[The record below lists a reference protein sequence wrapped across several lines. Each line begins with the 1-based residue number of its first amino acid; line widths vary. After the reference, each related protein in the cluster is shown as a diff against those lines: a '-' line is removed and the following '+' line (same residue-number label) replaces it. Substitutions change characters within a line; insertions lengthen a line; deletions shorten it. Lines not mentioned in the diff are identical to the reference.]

1 MKINQ
6 ILDKIDEKQLFVP
19 AFQREY
25 VWKRQHAKDLIYSLI
40 NEYPTGTMLTWETN
54 YPPELKGDHKYDDRQ
69 GAVKLILD
77 GQQRI
82 TTLYMLIK
90 DEIPPYYVPEDIM
103 HDIRNLYVNVETL
116 ELEYY
121 KKTAMQ
127 NNPLW
132 VNITDIFKGKTRL
145 RDIIEHLEQHKDG
158 ERLSREREN
167 KIDDNIRAI
176 EKINDREFVEQIIP
190 AKASIKEA
198 IDIFYIVN
206 ASGVNLTDAELAL
219 AQISGYWP
227 QARENI
233 KAKLKELEKEGW
245 VFNLDFMMYV
255 ILGVMHQLG
264 SKMEKLHTKENMP
277 RIVEVWEQLE
287 KDTLDYVF
295 NIMKSQAYIDHTKEI
310 NSVYALVPII
320 VFAFL
325 KGKDRMNQTEIK
337 KAVKWFY
344 YSQIRQRYISQLPQK
359 LDKDLRI
366 ISTEENP
373 FDKLIKLIELERTL
387 EISKDEFIGVGVQ
400 HPLWGL
406 MNWYFKSK
414 NAVCLSTGLSIRQN
428 MGKKY
433 KLEWDHIF
441 AYSILKENGY
451 NMNNRI
457 KYALAQEI
465 TNRAIM
471 TQVANR
477 TKSAKY
483 ADGYLASVKER
494 FPKSLQLQRI
504 PEDEELWK
512 IENYELF
519 LEERRK
525 LLARNLN
532 DFLENITKTEE
543 EEVTLDVLDII
554 QAGENHHVEF
564 KTTLRYDMK
573 TNQVNKKLEDVILK
587 TIAAFSNAKGGK
599 LIMGVT
605 DEMEVIGLENDYN
618 TLKDGT
624 KDGFELHMRNLV
636 NKQYGVEFAS
646 NNLQI
651 TFPEIEDKEIC
662 IVEIKQGIKPLF
674 TDTVDNFGI
683 KREIFYLRS
692 GNSSPELPVR
702 EIPHYVRSRFNDVLE
717 L

>member
-121 KKTAMQ
+121 KKTTMQ

-145 RDIIEHLEQHKDG
+145 RDIVEHLEQHKDG

-255 ILGVMHQLG
+255 ILGVMHQIG
-264 SKMEKLHTKENMP
+264 SKMEKLHTKDNMP
-277 RIVEVWEQLE
+277 RIMEVWKQLE

-295 NIMKSQAYIDHTKEI
+295 NIMKSRAYIDHTKEI

-320 VFAFL
+320 VYAFF
-325 KGKDRMNQTEIK
+325 KGKERLDQTEIK
-337 KAVKWFY
+337 KAMKWFY

-366 ISTEENP
+366 IATEENP

-465 TNRAIM
+465 TNRAII

-483 ADGYLASVKER
+483 ADGYLAGVKER
-494 FPKSLQLQRI
+494 FPKSLQLQCI

-532 DFLENITKTEE
+532 DFLENITETSE
-543 EEVTLDVLDII
+543 EEVTLDVMDII
-554 QAGENHHVEF
+554 QTGENHHVEF

-599 LIMGVT
+599 LIMGVS

-618 TLKDGT
+618 TLKDAT
-624 KDGFELHMRNLV
+624 KDEFELHLRNLV
-636 NKQYGVEFAS
+636 NKAYGIEFAS
-646 NNLQI
+646 NNFQI
-651 TFPEIEDKEIC
+651 SFPEFEDKEIC
-662 IVEIKQGIKPLF
+662 LVDIKPGIKPLF
-674 TDTVDNFGI
+674 TEVKDNHGN
-683 KREIFYLRS
+683 KSEKFYLRS

-702 EIPHYVRSRFNDVLE
+702 EIASYVRSRFENFFE
-717 L
+717 

>member
-264 SKMEKLHTKENMP
+264 SKMEKLHTK
-277 RIVEVWEQLE
+277 
-287 KDTLDYVF
+287 D
-295 NIMKSQAYIDHTKEI
+295 NI
-310 NSVYALVPII
+310 
-320 VFAFL
+320 
-325 KGKDRMNQTEIK
+325 
-337 KAVKWFY
+337 
-344 YSQIRQRYISQLPQK
+344 
-359 LDKDLRI
+359 
-366 ISTEENP
+366 
-373 FDKLIKLIELERTL
+373 
-387 EISKDEFIGVGVQ
+387 
-400 HPLWGL
+400 
-406 MNWYFKSK
+406 
-414 NAVCLSTGLSIRQN
+414 
-428 MGKKY
+428 
-433 KLEWDHIF
+433 
-441 AYSILKENGY
+441 
-451 NMNNRI
+451 
-457 KYALAQEI
+457 
-465 TNRAIM
+465 
-471 TQVANR
+471 
-477 TKSAKY
+477 
-483 ADGYLASVKER
+483 
-494 FPKSLQLQRI
+494 
-504 PEDEELWK
+504 
-512 IENYELF
+512 
-519 LEERRK
+519 
-525 LLARNLN
+525 
-532 DFLENITKTEE
+532 
-543 EEVTLDVLDII
+543 
-554 QAGENHHVEF
+554 
-564 KTTLRYDMK
+564 
-573 TNQVNKKLEDVILK
+573 
-587 TIAAFSNAKGGK
+587 
-599 LIMGVT
+599 
-605 DEMEVIGLENDYN
+605 
-618 TLKDGT
+618 
-624 KDGFELHMRNLV
+624 
-636 NKQYGVEFAS
+636 
-646 NNLQI
+646 
-651 TFPEIEDKEIC
+651 
-662 IVEIKQGIKPLF
+662 
-674 TDTVDNFGI
+674 
-683 KREIFYLRS
+683 
-692 GNSSPELPVR
+692 
-702 EIPHYVRSRFNDVLE
+702 
-717 L
+717 